1 MKLVRD
7 KVPEAFPQNTYHVAE
22 PREFM
27 ALLRLKL
34 VEEAAEVAAARNEA
48 ELIEELGDLLEVFRA
63 ILNRSHLLLEGI
75 ESDRLKKR
83 ERLGGYSEGW
93 VMTEYVEGDQ

>member
-7 KVPEAFPQNTYHVAE
+7 LVPDQFPQNTYHVAE

-27 ALLRLKL
+27 AMLKLKL

-48 ELIEELGDLLEVFRA
+48 ELVEELGDLLEAVRG
-63 ILNRSHLLLEGI
+63 ILDRSHIPLDTI
-75 ESDRLKKR
+75 EIVRLRKR
-83 ERLGGYSEGW
+83 DRLGGFTEGW
-93 VMTEYVEGDQ
+93 VMTEYVEGDR